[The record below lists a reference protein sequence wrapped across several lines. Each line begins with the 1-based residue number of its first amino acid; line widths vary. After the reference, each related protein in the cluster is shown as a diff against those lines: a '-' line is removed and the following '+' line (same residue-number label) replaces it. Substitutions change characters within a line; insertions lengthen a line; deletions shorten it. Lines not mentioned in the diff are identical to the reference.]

1 MREFK
6 YVGIIGLI
14 GCLTLM
20 LACNHEA
27 PLAEPQGHAID
38 TRVLGTWTALNEHG
52 EVGPKADQITIYPF
66 GKQAYMIIDHG
77 RSPQYFRAY
86 PIRVSGVECVQLEL
100 LAEVDEERHL
110 KETKDEDKTPKPFM
124 VVKYELKD
132 GKLLVRYLNPDLAG
146 EDLGTT
152 KSLQKAFKE
161 NVENPNLFVEP
172 TTYIR

>member
-27 PLAEPQGHAID
+27 PLAEQQGHAID
-38 TRVLGTWTALNEHG
+38 TRVLGSWTALNEHG
-52 EVGPKADQITIYPF
+52 EVGPKAGQITIYPF
-66 GKQAYMIIDHG
+66 GQRAYMIVDHG
-77 RSPQYFRAY
+77 RRPQYFRAY

-100 LAEVDEERHL
+100 LPKVDEARHP
-110 KETKDEDKTPKPFM
+110 KKDKKKKPKPYM
-124 VVKYELKD
+124 VVKYEFKD
-132 GKLLVRYLNPDLAG
+132 GKLLAYYLNPDLVS
-146 EDLGTT
+146 EDLATT
-152 KSLQKAFKE
+152 EALLEAFHHNAKD
-161 NVENPNLFVEP
+161 PNLFVAP